1 MRRKFHGIVEDTQ
14 SRYDT
19 TMGGSFKLAMGFY
32 GQQIGEDDQKKKRRK
47 KRRLDS

>member
-1 MRRKFHGIVEDTQ
+1 MRRKFHGIVEDPQ

-47 KRRLDS
+47 NLL